1 MGGNTREVEQEVE
14 REVVKDFYE
23 FTVLSVDKTIKHWE
37 AAVDAGKTIL
47 WNALSRGME
56 QIASETMNKY
66 GESLEETERI
76 MVQALN
82 AQFDASKQD
91 KEIRIAEARAVQR
104 DIQIEA
110 EKLSGLQS
118 AITESEGK

>member
-1 MGGNTREVEQEVE
+1 MGGKTREVE
-14 REVVKDFYE
+14 KDFYG
-23 FTVLSVDKTIKHWE
+23 FTVLSADETIKHWE
-37 AAVDAGKTIL
+37 AAVDAGKTIF
-47 WNALSRGME
+47 WDVLSRAME

-91 KEIRIAEARAVQR
+91 KETRLAEARAVQR

-110 EKLSGLQS
+110 EKLFGLQS
-118 AITESEGK
+118 AITESDDKP